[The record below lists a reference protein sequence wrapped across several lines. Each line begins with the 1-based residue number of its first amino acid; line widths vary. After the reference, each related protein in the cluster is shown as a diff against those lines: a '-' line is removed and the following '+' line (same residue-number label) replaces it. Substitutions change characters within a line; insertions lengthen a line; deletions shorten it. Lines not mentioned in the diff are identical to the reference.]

1 MLKVKESEYEKQAR
15 DFAEKHNLTMHATY
29 RGHYPRFGNNITANY
44 TITLSRPGK
53 RPYIFTFSTSIN
65 DSWYYTDEGHMSK
78 KHKGLPLRLDIDKFM
93 LEYLNQP
100 QFAFGRYIINQT
112 KTAPSLYS
120 VLTCLTKQD
129 PGSFE
134 DFCADYGYDTD
145 SRAAEKIWYDA
156 REEGRA
162 VEALFSDCLEELE
175 EIQ

>member
-1 MLKVKESEYEKQAR
+1 MLKENEYDRQAR
-15 DFAEKHNLTMHATY
+15 EFAEKHNLEITTTY
-29 RGHYPRFGNNITANY
+29 QGHYPRFGNEITANY
-44 TITLSRPGK
+44 TITLSRLGK
-53 RPYIFTFSTSIN
+53 HPYTFTFSASVY
-65 DSWYYTDEGHMSK
+65 DSWHYTDDLRMLK
-78 KHKGLPLRLDIDKFM
+78 KRKGLPPKLDINKFM
-93 LEYLNQP
+93 LECLNQP

-112 KTAPSLYS
+112 KTAPSLYY

-145 SRAAEKIWYDA
+145 SRAAEKIWYDV

-162 VEALFSDCLEELE
+162 VEALFSDCLEELG